1 MFTEKERLLANEA
14 SLTSSL
20 LGNGLNA
27 LRKANINNKGL
38 YYQAFFSLSI
48 GVERLLKMII
58 ITQYRSEHNGDFPV
72 DIDMKKLSHNLIK
85 LCQYTGIQFKKDSI
99 HEKIVIFLDDFARK
113 SRYYNIDSM
122 VYKNV
127 QYYDPLYEWSLI
139 AEVILDSSGK
149 RKEIKNKQKLSRLI
163 DSVSLFRFYDLQG
176 NEVNNAIGILNNIEN
191 QEIIQEYSVQYM
203 FEIITKLVE
212 EIRRLQ
218 DIKYMMP
225 VLTEFFPL
233 YNKYWKPYEIRK
245 KKDWLRIS

>member
-27 LRKANINNKGL
+27 LRKANIYNKGL

-48 GVERLLKMII
+48 GVERLLKIII

-72 DIDMKKLSHNLIK
+72 DIDMKKIGHNLIK
-85 LCQYTGIQFKKDSI
+85 LCQYTGVQFKKDSI
-99 HEKIVIFLDDFARK
+99 HEKIVIFLDDFARE

-122 VYKNV
+122 IDNDV
-127 QYYDPLYEWSLI
+127 QYYDPLYEWSLM
-139 AEVILDSSGK
+139 AEIILDSSGK
-149 RKEIKNKQKLSRLI
+149 RKEIRNKQELGRLI
-163 DSVSLFRFYDLQG
+163 DSVSLCRFYDLQG
-176 NEVNNAIGILNNIEN
+176 NEVNNAIGILNVYEN
-191 QEIIQEYSVQYM
+191 QEIIQAYSVQYM

-218 DIKYMMP
+218 EIKYMMP

-233 YNKYWKPYEIRK
+233 YHTYWKSYEVRK

>member
-27 LRKANINNKGL
+27 LRKANIYNKGL

-48 GVERLLKMII
+48 GVERLLKIII

-72 DIDMKKLSHNLIK
+72 DIDMKKIGHNLIK
-85 LCQYTGIQFKKDSI
+85 LCQYTSVQFKEDSI
-99 HEKIVIFLDDFARK
+99 HEKIVSFLDDFARK

-122 VYKNV
+122 VDRNI

-139 AEVILDSSGK
+139 AEIILESSGK
-149 RKEIKNKQKLSRLI
+149 RKEIKNKQELARLI
-163 DSVSLFRFYDLQG
+163 DSFSVFGFHDLQG
-176 NEVNNAIGILNNIEN
+176 NEVNNAMGILNLYEN
-191 QEIIQEYSVQYM
+191 QEIIQAYSVQYM
-203 FEIITKLVE
+203 FEIITKLVG

-233 YNKYWKPYEIRK
+233 YHTYWKSYEVRK